1 MTEGEPSSL
10 ARFYRAGGA
19 EPRLA
24 EHYRL
29 PAASPALRRS
39 RSIVTEA
46 LTPEQCLR
54 AANWLLASS
63 FLSTFAMSLTMQATT
78 EIWLGHFAGDFTRH
92 ARRMTSL
99 GTLSSVLG
107 FFIKPLLASLSD
119 AHGRVPLL
127 FLSPSVNLALTT
139 LMAVA
144 PPGWRVPILTTRCA
158 SLGPQLCIVL
168 APPPHSTNGLGV
180 RADAMSAFT
189 YEAQMLV
196 RNACMGDMFS
206 SDSKRLGR
214 QLARMQMVWPLSS
227 IVCPILGG
235 WLTTISLRLP
245 MALSA
250 AVVALSLAVVVP
262 RIPVRLLSKTT
273 FLAWK
278 IQVLR

>member
-1 MTEGEPSSL
+1 MPPRVSMTEGEPSSL

-107 FFIKPLLASLSD
+107 FFIKPVLASLSD

-127 FLSPSVNLALTT
+127 FLSPAVNLALTT
-139 LMAVA
+139 LMAAA

-158 SLGPQLCIVL
+158 SLGPQLYLL
-168 APPPHSTNGLGV
+168 APPPHSTAGLRGWVSRRRDVGV
-180 RADAMSAFT
+180 HVRGPDARA
-189 YEAQMLV
+189 Q
-196 RNACMGDMFS
+196 
-206 SDSKRLGR
+206 RLHGR
-214 QLARMQMVWPLSS
+214 HV
-227 IVCPILGG
+227 
-235 WLTTISLRLP
+235 
-245 MALSA
+245 
-250 AVVALSLAVVVP
+250 
-262 RIPVRLLSKTT
+262 
-273 FLAWK
+273 
-278 IQVLR
+278 

>member
-127 FLSPSVNLALTT
+127 FLSPSVNLVLTT
-139 LMAVA
+139 LMSMGLWWVMRCRNKQPEAWSATSGKGAGWILHASA
-144 PPGWRVPILTTRCA
+144 PCRGA
-158 SLGPQLCIVL
+158 
-168 APPPHSTNGLGV
+168 
-180 RADAMSAFT
+180 
-189 YEAQMLV
+189 
-196 RNACMGDMFS
+196 
-206 SDSKRLGR
+206 
-214 QLARMQMVWPLSS
+214 
-227 IVCPILGG
+227 
-235 WLTTISLRLP
+235 
-245 MALSA
+245 SA
-250 AVVALSLAVVVP
+250 AAGRRGRSGRASRP
-262 RIPVRLLSKTT
+262 
-273 FLAWK
+273 A
-278 IQVLR
+278 